1 MAKVEIYTTMICPYC
16 IRAKRLLD
24 QEQISYHEIDVSAS
38 RQLRQEMTQRAGGRT
53 SVPQIF
59 INDMHVGGS
68 DDLVA
73 LHRAGNLHKLVDL
86 SA

>member
-59 INDMHVGGS
+59 INDMHAGGS
-68 DDLVA
+68 DDLAA

>member
-38 RQLRQEMTQRAGGRT
+38 RQLRQEMTQRSGGRT

-68 DDLVA
+68 DDLTA
-73 LHRAGNLHKLVDL
+73 LYHAGNLHKLVDL